1 MFTHNSNLLDEN
13 PVLFELNSIRQK
25 GRFSEWSK
33 KACPTYLYDSE
44 RHIIDVILYF
54 KFGGGALPALR
65 GEQIFENT
73 THKHW
78 KDNTHL
84 GWRM

>member
-44 RHIIDVILYF
+44 RHIIDVIFTKSELEKYSHTSTYF
-54 KFGGGALPALR
+54 NSSIVLS
-65 GEQIFENT
+65 
-73 THKHW
+73 
-78 KDNTHL
+78 
-84 GWRM
+84 